1 MCRQSNVAGYEY
13 KYLLLIKFSSS
24 PDVGCRPY
32 KMLRCQK
39 PLSPSWLNSSVSL
52 KKTVESIISQLNVSH
67 LSSLV
72 DRLVQKK
79 AITSLGSK
87 RQTRAKS
94 VTSAVL
100 WGGATRTPHLSL
112 LCSLRRQL
120 RFDTTD
126 VSQLSAA
133 LLLISRC
140 WKSLW
145 KPRLFARGG
154 PECLERL
161 VRGRNKKVN
170 FATTAVDVLFYDSIR
185 AILRI

>member
-87 RQTRAKS
+87 RQTRAKRGKVGDIRCVVRRCNS
-94 VTSAVL
+94 NSPPLTALFTAEAAAFWHDRCQSAQRCAAADITVLKVTVKTATVCT
-100 WGGATRTPHLSL
+100 WGSRMSWE
-112 LCSLRRQL
+112 
-120 RFDTTD
+120 
-126 VSQLSAA
+126 
-133 LLLISRC
+133 IS
-140 WKSLW
+140 
-145 KPRLFARGG
+145 
-154 PECLERL
+154 
-161 VRGRNKKVN
+161 
-170 FATTAVDVLFYDSIR
+170 
-185 AILRI
+185 

>member
-79 AITSLGSK
+79 GDYIAGFKKTDEGKERKSRWHPLCCEEVQLELPTSHCFVHCGGSCVLT
-87 RQTRAKS
+87 RQTS
-94 VTSAVL
+94 VSSALRCCWYHGAESHCENRDCLHVGVQNVL
-100 WGGATRTPHLSL
+100 R
-112 LCSLRRQL
+112 
-120 RFDTTD
+120 D
-126 VSQLSAA
+126 
-133 LLLISRC
+133 
-140 WKSLW
+140 
-145 KPRLFARGG
+145 
-154 PECLERL
+154 
-161 VRGRNKKVN
+161 
-170 FATTAVDVLFYDSIR
+170 
-185 AILRI
+185 